1 MKKLKQ
7 RIVTLLI
14 ACLLAPMFL
23 ASMPQL
29 QMEVQAASKSVYWN
43 CISDSKAA
51 HPTTTG
57 KIVVEQGQKFDLSDW
72 IEVNYYKNNTYTST
86 TAHTMKPKCS
96 SNKKS
101 IVSITKKGVVTTK
114 KKGTAVVTVKV
125 AGEKLTCTIKVV
137 GKGKLTAKVKNSKK
151 INKELEALAKYSDTK
166 LTDKVLKEEY
176 SLMKKVFD
184 YTGGDSYS
192 EWNKIKI
199 KHYFGLVYEK
209 NKWVT
214 NKNELAMP
222 NYATYM
228 RLRTSAAEEIK
239 KASPVKAAAT
249 GAYSL
254 ENGSGAITLT
264 APLTMA
270 QYLKTFYGEYVSGSM
285 LGSYSSCKMYDVTGT
300 ELEEV
305 STCNNSKLEYFYV
318 NMKLVPGQNK
328 IAITTKSQVNPTT
341 GVYSV
346 KDQTMLKGL
355 SFEVK

>member
-29 QMEVQAASKSVYWN
+29 QMEAQAASKSVYWN
-43 CISDSKAA
+43 YISDNKAA

-72 IEVNYYKNNTYTST
+72 IEVSYYKNNTYTST

-166 LTDKVLKEEY
+166 ITDKVLKEEY

-192 EWNKIKI
+192 EWNKIKL

-239 KASPVKAAAT
+239 KANPVTASVGTFDAT
-249 GAYSL
+249 TNSAVV
-254 ENGSGAITLT
+254 TLA
-264 APLTMA
+264 APLSCA
-270 QYLKTFYGEYVSGSM
+270 QYLKALYGEYVGGYM
-285 LGSYSSCKMYDVTGT
+285 LGSSPTSKLYDVTGT
-300 ELEEV
+300 ELESV
-305 STCNNSKLEYFYV
+305 RMNSNQGNTLYV
-318 NMKLVPGQNK
+318 NMKLVPGQAK
-328 IAITTKSQVNPTT
+328 IVMTNDSQIAPKS
-341 GVYSV
+341 GVYKYGDNSV
-346 KDQTMLKGL
+346 VLKGL